1 MLMGK
6 KIKYLCSWEIE
17 KRQNTHAQGNKY
29 TFSALRE
36 KVIYLIGCPVLCS
49 NINSLV

>member
-6 KIKYLCSWEIE
+6 QIKYLYSWEIE

-36 KVIYLIGCPVLCS
+36 KVIYL
-49 NINSLV
+49 NTYETWMKRNY